1 MGFKRKRGGLKQK
14 KGRNASWL
22 RGKERRIVVF
32 RKVRLVQEASAAG
45 GNYYVSPP
53 PPLAHPPSPIPHP
66 PPPHTPAFLQTLS
79 NALAQVKHDENSYP
93 SPFPHREKKK
103 KKKKTKKR
111 ERNYRLFMI
120 LLSRNEKT
128 KKQQKEKQLL
138 NIASSPSCSEAET
151 RRDSSHACS
160 LMNLMR
166 LSVDVKIITRPFLP
180 LRVI

>member
-1 MGFKRKRGGLKQK
+1 MQGIFQGGEIGIMGFKRKRG
-14 KGRNASWL
+14 ASN
-22 RGKERRIVVF
+22 RRKEGMPHGCGEKERRIVVF

-53 PPLAHPPSPIPHP
+53 PPLAHPPSSIPHP

-79 NALAQVKHDENSYP
+79 NALAQVKHNENSYP
-93 SPFPHREKKK
+93 SPFPHREKK

-138 NIASSPSCSEAET
+138 NIASSPSCSEPRPDVIQAT
-151 RRDSSHACS
+151 RVR
-160 LMNLMR
+160 
-166 LSVDVKIITRPFLP
+166 
-180 LRVI
+180 

>member
-1 MGFKRKRGGLKQK
+1 MKTVIL
-14 KGRNASWL
+14 
-22 RGKERRIVVF
+22 
-32 RKVRLVQEASAAG
+32 
-45 GNYYVSPP
+45 
-53 PPLAHPPSPIPHP
+53 PL
-66 PPPHTPAFLQTLS
+66 FLT
-79 NALAQVKHDENSYP
+79 
-93 SPFPHREKKK
+93 EKKK

>member
-1 MGFKRKRGGLKQK
+1 MGFKRKRG
-14 KGRNASWL
+14 ASN
-22 RGKERRIVVF
+22 RRKEGMPHGCGEKDRRIVVF
-32 RKVRLVQEASAAG
+32 SKSEASSRSLSG
-45 GNYYVSPP
+45 WRELLCVPP
-53 PPLAHPPSPIPHP
+53 TPPRPSSILHPPS
-66 PPPHTPAFLQTLS
+66 PPHTPAFLQTLS
-79 NALAQVKHDENSYP
+79 NALAQVKHNENSYP